1 MEYVPYG
8 SADGNEAAGS
18 LRENN
23 LRDRDVLRV
32 GLWQTAETRNGE
44 VLTYLKSE
52 NLPYEIVYYDTAAE
66 QQQALVGGA
75 VDVISSVSL
84 SPVAN
89 TRIVAQFAPRPYYF
103 VSTKGNAALID
114 QLDETI
120 RRIDLVEPNL
130 QDSLYDNYFRVVN
143 DAFYLTDAQKAALAD
158 MGTLRVLCTENAAPY
173 AYRTGEAPAGMLV
186 SILNNIAEKAGLKL
200 EYTFAPTGR
209 APRR

>member
-1 MEYVPYG
+1 MR
-8 SADGNEAAGS
+8 SS
-18 LRENN
+18 I
-23 LRDRDVLRV
+23 
-32 GLWQTAETRNGE
+32 TTRRR
-44 VLTYLKSE
+44 SSSR
-52 NLPYEIVYYDTAAE
+52 PW
-66 QQQALVGGA
+66 VGGA

-103 VSTKGNAALID
+103 ASTKGNAALID
-114 QLDETI
+114 QMDETI

-173 AYRTGEAPAGMLV
+173 AYRP
-186 SILNNIAEKAGLKL
+186 
-200 EYTFAPTGR
+200 GR
-209 APRR
+209 PPPGCWCPS

>member
-1 MEYVPYG
+1 MIKTVCAKIGNCGSSGGTYADAQEDRARGQRLFGGADAG

-89 TRIVAQFAPRPYYF
+89 TRIVAQFAPRPSRRAWPMPSTPPRAAATP
-103 VSTKGNAALID
+103 VS
-114 QLDETI
+114 
-120 RRIDLVEPNL
+120 RP
-130 QDSLYDNYFRVVN
+130 S
-143 DAFYLTDAQKAALAD
+143 
-158 MGTLRVLCTENAAPY
+158 PW
-173 AYRTGEAPAGMLV
+173 
-186 SILNNIAEKAGLKL
+186 
-200 EYTFAPTGR
+200 
-209 APRR
+209 

>member
-1 MEYVPYG
+1 MEFSFASRALSTPNAI
-8 SADGNEAAGS
+8 SADCSSIAVITSPTISPAFFPS
-18 LRENN
+18 
-23 LRDRDVLRV
+23 
-32 GLWQTAETRNGE
+32 TR
-44 VLTYLKSE
+44 
-52 NLPYEIVYYDTAAE
+52 EIVYYDTAAE

-186 SILNNIAEKAGLKL
+186 SILNNFAEKAGLKL